1 MNTQRQSFF
10 TSLIAAMLLLIAF
23 TLSACGGSDTNS
35 ESASNQQASTQPAA
49 KSSGGSITDKQFS
62 YGVSSL
68 VGATPE
74 QVGRFAV
81 EYAQHNATVSGGIPQ
96 VLLSRPVTLE
106 DLPNLGLDCVGTPG
120 EYNGRPLVLVVLKG
134 GFQLNQLSLTTTKD
148 SNIYHYLAYVFDL
161 KSAKPTYTKASGNGG
176 AFRLVL
182 NDPTLP
188 VDPNQGSAPT
198 TCRENTVHN
207 ALSPDSTATPIPST
221 P

>member
-1 MNTQRQSFF
+1 MNTQRQSFS

-23 TLSACGGSDTNS
+23 TLSACGANDTNS
-35 ESASNQQASTQPAA
+35 GSASSQQANPQPA
-49 KSSGGSITDKQFS
+49 KSSGGGITDKQFS
-62 YGVSSL
+62 YGTSSL
-68 VGATPE
+68 IGATPE

-81 EYAQHNATVSGGIPQ
+81 EYAQHNAIVQGAIPHI
-96 VLLSRPVTLE
+96 LLSQPVTLE
-106 DLPNLGLDCVGTPG
+106 DLPKVGLDCVGTAG
-120 EYNGRPLVLVVLKG
+120 EYNGRPLVLVILKG
-134 GFQLNQLSLTTTKD
+134 DFQLNQLSLTTTKD
-148 SNIYHYLAYVFDL
+148 TNIYHYLAYVFDL

-176 AFRLVL
+176 VFRLVL

-188 VDPNQGSAPT
+188 VNPNQGSAPT